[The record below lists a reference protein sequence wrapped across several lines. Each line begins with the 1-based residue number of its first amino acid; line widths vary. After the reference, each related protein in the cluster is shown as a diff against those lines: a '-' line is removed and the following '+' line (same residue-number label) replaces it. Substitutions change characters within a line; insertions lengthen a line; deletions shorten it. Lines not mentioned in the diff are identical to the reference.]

1 MENLMDLIQALS
13 ICDFQRQNLNYIEL
27 PEDRSLESRA
37 LMCPAYTT
45 YNMEGFL
52 LR

>member
-1 MENLMDLIQALS
+1 MENPMDLIQALS
-13 ICDFQRQNLNYIEL
+13 ICDFQRQNLNYKEL

-45 YNMEGFL
+45 HNMEVFIV
-52 LR
+52 R